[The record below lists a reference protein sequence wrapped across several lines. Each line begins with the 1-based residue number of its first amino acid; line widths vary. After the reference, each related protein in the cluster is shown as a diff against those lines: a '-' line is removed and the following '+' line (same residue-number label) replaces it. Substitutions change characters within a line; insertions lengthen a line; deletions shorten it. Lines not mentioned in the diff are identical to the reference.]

1 MSAVIFESL
10 HSRKTIMTAT
20 REQKKKV
27 LDTLGEVFSSAASV
41 VFVHYKGVPVDE
53 EQAMRRALKEKAVG
67 YTVAKKS
74 LTKRALASTTIKGEA
89 PVFSGEL
96 ALAWSDSLTDTAR
109 EVYTFQK
116 KYKDRVQIVGGIFDG
131 EFKDKEQMTA
141 IAEIPSLQTLRAQFV
156 NLINSPLQGL
166 VIALNAVAEKREKVA

>member
-1 MSAVIFESL
+1 MILTVAIASL
-10 HSRKTIMTAT
+10 KSIMTAT

-27 LDTLGEVFSSAASV
+27 LDTLGRVFSSAASV

-74 LTKRALASTTIKGEA
+74 LTKRALEGATIKGET
-89 PVFSGEL
+89 PEFSGEL

-116 KYKDRVQIVGGIFDG
+116 KYKDRVQIIGGIFDG
-131 EFKDKEQMTA
+131 EFKNKEQMTE

-166 VIALNAVAEKREKVA
+166 VIALNAVAEKGEKVA